1 MDINEEELKPT
12 KKWPVVGFTCGAFD
26 LFHAGHNVLLRDCKP
41 ICDRLIVGLHTD
53 PSIDRPK
60 KNKPIQT
67 IYERYT
73 QLKNCRW
80 VDEIIPYDTEDD
92 LLNLIASTPMNV
104 RFLGEDYVGK
114 DFTGKELCDRMDVR
128 IVYLPRK
135 HTFSSTELRERI
147 GNARL

>member
-1 MDINEEELKPT
+1 MDTNFESYKI
-12 KKWPVVGFTCGAFD
+12 PVIGFTCGAFD
-26 LFHAGHNVLLRDCKP
+26 LFHAGHNILLRDCRAS
-41 ICDRLIVGLHTD
+41 CDKLIIGLQTD
-53 PSIDRPK
+53 PSIDRAN
-60 KNKPIQT
+60 KNKPVQT

-80 VDEIIPYDTEDD
+80 VDEIIPYDTEVD
-92 LLNLIASTPMNV
+92 LLNLISTTPLDV

-114 DFTGKELCDRMDVR
+114 PFTGQELCDRMNVK

-147 GNARL
+147 NNGWF

>member
-1 MDINEEELKPT
+1 MDINDEELKPT
-12 KKWPVVGFTCGAFD
+12 TGHFVVGFTCGAFD
-26 LFHAGHNVLLRDCKP
+26 LFHAGHNILLRDCRAK
-41 ICDRLIVGLHTD
+41 CDKLIIGLHTD
-53 PSIDRPK
+53 PSIDRAN

-92 LLNLIASTPMNV
+92 LLNLIASTPINV

-114 DFTGKELCDRMDVR
+114 EFTGKDLCKRMHVH